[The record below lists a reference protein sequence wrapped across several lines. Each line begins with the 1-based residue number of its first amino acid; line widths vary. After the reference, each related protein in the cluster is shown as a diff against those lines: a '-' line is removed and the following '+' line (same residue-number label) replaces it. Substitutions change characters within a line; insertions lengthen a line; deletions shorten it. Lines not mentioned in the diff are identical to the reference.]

1 MNTRE
6 RRSGQEIRTGR
17 IQEAMARYC
26 LGRDTM
32 KRTADAAGATIRI
45 GKAVLYDF
53 SKLDQYMSGL
63 AGGGSGGNIS
73 NH

>member
-6 RRSGQEIRTGR
+6 RQTGQEIRTGR

-26 LGRDTM
+26 LGKDTM
-32 KRTADAAGATIRI
+32 KRTAAAAGATIRI

-53 SKLDQYMSGL
+53 RKLDQYMESL
-63 AGGGSGGNIS
+63 AGGKTE
-73 NH
+73 